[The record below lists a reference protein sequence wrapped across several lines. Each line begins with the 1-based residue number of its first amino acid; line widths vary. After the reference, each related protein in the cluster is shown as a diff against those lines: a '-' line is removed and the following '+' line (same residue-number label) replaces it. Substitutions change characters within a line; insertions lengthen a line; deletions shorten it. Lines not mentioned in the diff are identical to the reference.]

1 MSIIV
6 EWQYV
11 GRLNSMRFLCLAV
24 ATLIIFAT
32 VQNDISVPVLTI
44 FVNFSTVPLT
54 ALMLSYIS
62 EYYPTSIRGS
72 ALAYFNNMSAL
83 FGTFFPYLGGY
94 TTDLFGQFPW
104 LFPSIWA
111 VFYLLVLV
119 SFSLQHETLM
129 VNLMDQ

>member
-11 GRLNSMRFLCLAV
+11 GRLNSMRFFICLAV
-24 ATLIIFAT
+24 ATLAT

-83 FGTFFPYLGGY
+83 FGIFFPYLGGY

-111 VFYLLVLV
+111 VFYLLVLLV
-119 SFSLQHETLM
+119 SFCLQHETLM